1 MNELSPIVAEDAL
14 KAAAAAFA
22 SGSLL
27 EAERFCLDSLTE
39 GDKAEPLRV
48 LVQVYSAQKRFKEA
62 ETAARRCLALS
73 ADDIWAMTTL
83 AQLLLSQGRLREA
96 EVQAR
101 NAVRV
106 APRLAQSHNLMGM
119 ITTEAQ
125 APVVG
130 EYHYRR
136 VLSLTGGRDPVLL
149 ANLAWNLKNQG
160 RMEESRALYQECVAA
175 APHLVQAW
183 LGWARMEEADR
194 NFDSASEVL
203 ARAEALAPG
212 HEGVQR
218 ARATVLGR
226 MGQHEAS
233 LALLEGLGRN
243 NRDALLEK
251 GRLLD
256 RMGRYDEAWA
266 AWTQAKQQI
275 RQATGDSYKAG
286 PAADLVRRLRRFFV
300 SSRIELLP
308 RATQREGAASPIF
321 VLGFPRSGTTLMEQT
336 LSSHSQIAAGD
347 ELPLVTQ
354 IAGLLPRMFES
365 PLPYPE
371 ALTELWMGDRRTGLD
386 HVRDYYLQNVS
397 DLGILRDGSG
407 LFTDKMPLNET
418 HLGLISLMFPRSP
431 LLHMRRHPLDVM
443 VSVFSNHMTHGF
455 FCAYDLATAA
465 RHYALID
472 QLVRHYRAEMA
483 LNLVE
488 IRYEDLVQAQEATV
502 RQALGFVGVAFEPG
516 CLSFTENR
524 RYARTASYAQ
534 VSEPLYDRSI
544 GRYRNYLPFLG
555 PAIAQLQEVIG
566 RMGYSV

>member
-1 MNELSPIVAEDAL
+1 MNDLSPIIPQDAT
-14 KAAAAAFA
+14 KAAAAALA
-22 SGSLL
+22 AGSLL
-27 EAERFCLDSLTE
+27 EAERFCLDALTE
-39 GDKAEPLRV
+39 GDRAEPLHL
-48 LVQVYSAQKRFKEA
+48 LVQVYSAQRRHKEA
-62 ETAARRCLALS
+62 EAAARRCLALS
-73 ADDIWAMTTL
+73 ADDIWAITTL
-83 AQLLLSQGRLREA
+83 AQLLLAQGRLREA

-136 VLSLTGGRDPVLL
+136 VLSLTSGRDPVLL
-149 ANLAWNLKNQG
+149 ANLAWNLKSQG

-175 APHLVQAW
+175 APQLVQAW

-194 NFDSASEVL
+194 NFEAASAHL
-203 ARAEALAPG
+203 AKAEALAPG

-226 MGQHEAS
+226 MGQHEES
-233 LALLEGLGRN
+233 LALLEALGRN

-256 RMGRYDEAWA
+256 RMGRYAEAWA

-308 RATQREGAASPIF
+308 RAAQRPDAASPIF

-354 IAGLLPRMFES
+354 LAGLLPRMFES
-365 PLPYPE
+365 PASYPE
-371 ALTELWMGDRRTGLD
+371 ALAELWMGDRRTGLD
-386 HVRDYYLQNVS
+386 HVRDYYLQNVA
-397 DLGILRDGSG
+397 DLGILRDGSR

-418 HLGLISLMFPRSP
+418 HLGLISLMFPQSP
-431 LLHMRRHPLDVM
+431 LVHMRRHPLDVM
-443 VSVFSNHMTHGF
+443 VSVYSNHMTHGF

-483 LNLVE
+483 LNFME
-488 IRYEDLVQAQEATV
+488 IRYEELVQAQEATV
-502 RQALGFVGVAFEPG
+502 RRALGFVGVAFEPA
-516 CLSFTENR
+516 CLQFTENR

-555 PAIAQLQEVIG
+555 PALAQLQEVID
-566 RMGYSV
+566 RLGYDV